1 MEEQGNAQRQSQVQR
16 QADLYRVAPIFA
28 TSLSMSVYEQH
39 LAVITF
45 FSGIP
50 TDPQEGVIS
59 EVGVGSFAITK
70 NHARFL
76 AEALMKFVEG
86 GADEGQG

>member
-1 MEEQGNAQRQSQVQR
+1 MAEQENAQRVFQVQR
-16 QADLYRVAPIFA
+16 QADPHQVTPIFA
-28 TSLSMSVYEQH
+28 TALALSIYENQ

-45 FSGIP
+45 FSGVP
-50 TDPQEGVIS
+50 TDTQGGVVQ

-70 NHARFL
+70 TNARFL

>member
-1 MEEQGNAQRQSQVQR
+1 MPEETSQRQSQVQR

-28 TSLSMSVYEQH
+28 TGLTLSVYENQ

-45 FSGIP
+45 FSGVP
-50 TDPQEGVIS
+50 TDTQGGVVP

-70 NHARFL
+70 TNARFL